1 MVPHP
6 MESYDQDYGFILYR
20 TQISGPRPESIFQ
33 VRQIRDRAQ
42 IFLNGQ
48 FHATLDR
55 ESGDEYAS
63 FEIPADGLTVDLLVE
78 NMGRVN
84 FGASLLDR
92 KGILDG
98 VIFGDQLQF
107 GWEVFPLPLNDLSG
121 LKFQRRTKRDIP
133 CVLPFFI
140 QCG

>member
-1 MVPHP
+1 M
-6 MESYDQDYGFILYR
+6 
-20 TQISGPRPESIFQ
+20 
-33 VRQIRDRAQ
+33 RQIRDRAQ
-42 IFLNGQ
+42 VFLNGQ

-84 FGASLLDR
+84 FGPALLDR

-98 VIFGDQLQF
+98 VIFADQ
-107 GWEVFPLPLNDLSG
+107 
-121 LKFQRRTKRDIP
+121 
-133 CVLPFFI
+133 
-140 QCG
+140 